1 MLFTAITKKEWIENN
16 EKMDVLNFLTG
27 NGLFLVLAIVLI
39 VVYIIN
45 RNRGRR
51 R

>member
-16 EKMDVLNFLTG
+16 KKMDVLNFLTG
-27 NGLFLVLAIVLI
+27 NGLFLILAIVLI